1 MLDMRPQSTRR
12 VDGKAL
18 GKAMGLLWAGAVVVL
33 GLTSRR
39 GWGEEWQDL
48 LSDVYLGY
56 DSTNR
61 GLLLGA
67 VWAFADGF
75 AGAYFLAWLYNRF
88 QRSVNKPQT

>member
-1 MLDMRPQSTRR
+1 MSDQSTRR

-33 GLTSRR
+33 GVTARR
-39 GWGEEWQDL
+39 GWGQEWRDL
-48 LSDVYLGY
+48 LSDVYPGY

-61 GLLLGA
+61 GLVLGA

-75 AGAYFLAWLYNRF
+75 VGAYLLAWLYDLF
-88 QRSVNKPQT
+88 ERSGK